1 MRFND
6 LLHLIATLALR
17 LDRGDSLGRRM
28 GDLQRPVSTQPRCR
42 IPVRF
47 PIPQTNFSPYIPLS
61 VSEGGPSRQFKQV
74 RH

>member
-28 GDLQRPVSTQPRCR
+28 GDL
-42 IPVRF
+42 
-47 PIPQTNFSPYIPLS
+47 
-61 VSEGGPSRQFKQV
+61 
-74 RH
+74 RHLVW